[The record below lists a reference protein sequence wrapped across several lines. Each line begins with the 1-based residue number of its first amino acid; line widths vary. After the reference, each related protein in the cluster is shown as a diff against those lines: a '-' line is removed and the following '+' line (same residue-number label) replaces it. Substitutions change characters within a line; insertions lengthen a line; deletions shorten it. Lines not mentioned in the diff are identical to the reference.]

1 MNSGILQ
8 DVCRLTADV
17 LHLDPSTVSAASSRD
32 TITSWD
38 SMGHVNLVL
47 ALEQHFDL
55 QFLPE
60 EMMQML
66 SVELIALLVE
76 EKLALSG
83 RTGG

>member
-1 MNSGILQ
+1 MNSAVVQEVCGIL
-8 DVCRLTADV
+8 ADV

-32 TITSWD
+32 TIPSWD
-38 SMGHVNLVL
+38 SIGHVNLVL

-66 SVELIALLVE
+66 SVELIGLLVE
-76 EKLALSG
+76 EKLALAG
-83 RTGG
+83 RASR

>member
-1 MNSGILQ
+1 MNHGIVQ
-8 DVCRLTADV
+8 DVCRILADV

-32 TITSWD
+32 TIPSWD
-38 SMGHVNLVL
+38 SIGHVNLVL

-66 SVELIALLVE
+66 SVELIGLLVE
-76 EKLALSG
+76 EKLALAG
-83 RTGG
+83 RTLG

>member
-1 MNSGILQ
+1 MNHGIVQ
-8 DVCRLTADV
+8 DVCRILADV

-32 TITSWD
+32 TIPSWD
-38 SMGHVNLVL
+38 SIGHVNLVL

-66 SVELIALLVE
+66 SVELIGLLVE
-76 EKLALSG
+76 EKLASAG
-83 RTGG
+83 RALG